1 MRNFTLAAACM
12 ESVVRDGP
20 GNLARLE
27 ALAQGAAR
35 RGADLVLFPE
45 ACLTGYAIG
54 DQAWEGSLS
63 LDDPL
68 IGETGRLAR
77 RLGVD
82 LAVGLMERS
91 ENGRLHLTQ
100 VLMSRK
106 GDLAGVYRKTH
117 LGPTEKER
125 FWPGRESGVVDLDYA
140 RLGLQL
146 CFDAHFPEL
155 STIQAD
161 KGAELILAAH
171 ASPRQEEPEEKLE
184 RWLRYLAA
192 RAYDNTVFVAAC
204 NPVGDNGQ
212 GWTFSGTALILG
224 PKGQVLDSHA
234 GDGPGMAL
242 AELSAAELERIAN
255 SRMGNFRANR
265 RPGLYQRLVEE
276 E

>member
-1 MRNFTLAAACM
+1 MRNFAIAAVCM
-12 ESVVRDGP
+12 ESVVNDMP
-20 GNLARLE
+20 GNMARME
-27 ALAQGAAR
+27 ALARAAAD

-54 DQAWEGSLS
+54 PDALESS
-63 LDDPL
+63 RPIDDPFMDRA
-68 IGETGRLAR
+68 GRAAR

-82 LAVGLMERS
+82 MAVGLMERS
-91 ENGRLHLTQ
+91 GGDKLYLTQ
-100 VLMSRK
+100 VLLSRH
-106 GDLAGVYRKTH
+106 GGPAGVYRKVH
-117 LGPTEKER
+117 LGPTERER
-125 FWPGRESGVVDLDYA
+125 FCPGRDSGVMDLDYV

-155 STIQAD
+155 STIQAE

-171 ASPRQEEPEEKLE
+171 ASPRQEAPGHKLE

-212 GWTFSGTALILG
+212 GWEFSGTALILG
-224 PKGQVLDSHA
+224 PKGEVLDSYS
-234 GDGPGMAL
+234 GREPGMAL
-242 AELSAAELERIAN
+242 AELRSDELERILN

-265 RPGLYQRLVEE
+265 RPGLYKRLAEE
-276 E
+276 S